1 MESVEAAIPEENTG
15 AGSVTGQQG
24 RERIRTVAIAGAS
37 GYTGVELLR
46 FLLQHPLAK
55 LVALTA
61 DTHANQPIG
70 KVFPS
75 LTGFLDLTCLPLDT
89 AKLAAE
95 AEFVFLAL
103 PHKTSMAVGA
113 DLIQRG
119 ARVLDLSADYR
130 LKDPAAY
137 PRWYGVEHVAPHLLA
152 EAAYGL
158 PELHRAEIADARLV
172 AVPGCY
178 PTGAVLG
185 FAPLVAEGLVD
196 PDSIL
201 IDAISG
207 VSGAGRKAEL
217 PYTYSEANENLKAYG
232 VGTHRHT
239 PEIEQELSRLT
250 GREVIVSFTPHLAPL
265 TRGILT
271 TITAALQSRR
281 STASLL
287 SVFRA
292 FYRDAPFVR
301 VLGEG
306 QLPETKQVLHSNFC
320 DIGLVSDSR
329 TGRAIVV
336 TAIDNLVKGAS
347 GQAVQ
352 CFNVMAGVD
361 ERTSLWIPGLFP

>member
-1 MESVEAAIPEENTG
+1 MASTVKHEK
-15 AGSVTGQQG
+15 
-24 RERIRTVAIAGAS
+24 IRRVAIAGAS

-46 FLLQHPLAK
+46 LLLQHPLTK
-55 LVALTA
+55 VVALTA
-61 DTHANQPIG
+61 ETYANQPIG

-75 LTGFLDLTCLPLDT
+75 LAGFLDLTCLPLDT

-95 AEFVFLAL
+95 AEFVFLGL

-119 ARVLDLSADYR
+119 TRVLDLSADYR
-130 LKDPAAY
+130 LKDAAAY
-137 PRWYGVEHVAPHLLA
+137 PRWYGIEHVAPHLLK

-185 FAPLVAEGLVD
+185 LAPLIAEGLVD
-196 PDSIL
+196 PDSVL

-217 PYTYSEANENLKAYG
+217 PYHYSEANENLKAYS
-232 VGTHRHT
+232 VGSHRHT
-239 PEIEQELSRLT
+239 PEIEQELSRLA
-250 GREVIVSFTPHLAPL
+250 GREVTVSFTPHLAPL

-271 TITAALQSRR
+271 TITASLQSWR
-281 STASLL
+281 SATDLL
-287 SVFRA
+287 SLFRS
-292 FYRDAPFVR
+292 FYREAPFVR
-301 VLGEG
+301 VLPEG

-320 DIGLVSDSR
+320 DVGLVSDAR
-329 TGRAIVV
+329 TGRVIVV

-352 CFNVMAGVD
+352 CFNLMAGLD
-361 ERTSLWIPGLFP
+361 ERAGLWIPGLFP

>member
-1 MESVEAAIPEENTG
+1 MTG
-15 AGSVTGQQG
+15 TETY
-24 RERIRTVAIAGAS
+24 ERIRRVAIAGAS

-46 FLLQHPLAK
+46 MLLQHPLAK
-55 LVALTA
+55 IVALTA
-61 DTHANQPIG
+61 ETYADQPIG

-75 LTGFLDLTCLPLDT
+75 LAGFLELTCLPLDT

-119 ARVLDLSADYR
+119 TRVLDLSADYR
-130 LKDPAAY
+130 LKDAAAY
-137 PRWYGVEHVAPHLLA
+137 PRWYGVEHVAPHLLK

-158 PELHRAEIADARLV
+158 PELHRAAIADARLV

-178 PTGAVLG
+178 PTGALLG
-185 FAPLVAEGLVD
+185 LAPLIAHGLLD
-196 PDSIL
+196 PDSVI

-217 PYTYSEANENLKAYG
+217 PYHFSEANENLKAYS
-232 VGTHRHT
+232 VATHRHT
-239 PEIEQELSRLT
+239 PEIEQELGCLA
-250 GREVIVSFTPHLAPL
+250 GREVTVSFTPHLAPL

-271 TITAALQSRR
+271 TITASLQSRR
-281 STASLL
+281 SAADLL
-287 SVFRA
+287 LLFRR

-301 VLGEG
+301 ILGEG
-306 QLPETKQVLHSNFC
+306 QLPETKHVLHSNVC
-320 DIGLVSDSR
+320 DVGLVSDAR
-329 TGRAIVV
+329 TGRVIVV

-352 CFNVMAGVD
+352 CFNLMAGLD
-361 ERTSLWIPGLFP
+361 ERAGLWIPGLFP